1 MDTQNEKKAAPTF
14 EEAKNRRQK
23 VRAAGLDPNYWYAV
37 EHDHA
42 IKPGQIVEVKF
53 WGQDPVALFRDED
66 GRLHAI
72 ENRCAHRQVPLTLGI
87 VQGKRVVCQYHGW
100 EYNGAGELAHVPHDL
115 FGKKMPRCT
124 LRSYPLR
131 VRYGL
136 IWIFF
141 GDRERA
147 HDVPMPEIPELEGD
161 DRWACVPV
169 DFTWSSHHSMM
180 IDNVCDF
187 THEFLHRKYAPFS
200 NSKLLGYETKD
211 DKVFLRYD
219 TKVGRGK
226 ISGLFIDRK
235 AIDTNSMEL
244 CYHYPYQWSNTDD
257 KIKHWCFVL
266 PIDQRTTRVFFLFY
280 FDHFKIPFTPFKIPR
295 RVMTPF
301 LKLSNLLMIKP
312 LLSQDGVV
320 TQGEQLG
327 WERHWDE
334 PIIEINPVVNAFQAL
349 TVKKWEEYLA
359 REQQK
364 RDQKELVRLERRRA
378 LEAADAAAAMDGA
391 E

>member
-1 MDTQNEKKAAPTF
+1 M
-14 EEAKNRRQK
+14 
-23 VRAAGLDPNYWYAV
+23 
-37 EHDHA
+37 
-42 IKPGQIVEVKF
+42 
-53 WGQDPVALFRDED
+53 
-66 GRLHAI
+66 
-72 ENRCAHRQVPLTLGI
+72 
-87 VQGKRVVCQYHGW
+87 
-100 EYNGAGELAHVPHDL
+100 
-115 FGKKMPRCT
+115 
-124 LRSYPLR
+124 
-131 VRYGL
+131 
-136 IWIFF
+136 
-141 GDRERA
+141 
-147 HDVPMPEIPELEGD
+147 
-161 DRWACVPV
+161 
-169 DFTWSSHHSMM
+169 
-180 IDNVCDF
+180 
-187 THEFLHRKYAPFS
+187 
-200 NSKLLGYETKD
+200 
-211 DKVFLRYD
+211 
-219 TKVGRGK
+219 
-226 ISGLFIDRK
+226 
-235 AIDTNSMEL
+235 
-244 CYHYPYQWSNTDD
+244 
-257 KIKHWCFVL
+257 L